1 MNMYINETW
10 NNDLIL
16 TFNYGKTFLGKG
28 GRNGNNTAFGNGNIH
43 ILESSIPENSPA
55 GQQLSTPIFWSF
67 PKAAAIAAASGIF
80 HQGRGGRQARQPV

>member
-55 GQQLSTPIFWSF
+55 GQQEIHGYAPSSASSFDILS
-67 PKAAAIAAASGIF
+67 
-80 HQGRGGRQARQPV
+80 

>member
-28 GRNGNNTAFGNGNIH
+28 GRNGNNTALSLIH
-43 ILESSIPENSPA
+43 I
-55 GQQLSTPIFWSF
+55 
-67 PKAAAIAAASGIF
+67 
-80 HQGRGGRQARQPV
+80 